1 MGSPRS
7 GGQSFQ
13 LSLLDGNM
21 YLARIIEVSTSLIY
35 YLNDQNMTFLSWP
48 ERLSQYEPIRN
59 IYLAILRLAS
69 RLPTQSFASKENLKI
84 ASRAVL
90 LIRRKIKDS
99 GHQF

>member
-1 MGSPRS
+1 
-7 GGQSFQ
+7 
-13 LSLLDGNM
+13 M

-35 YLNDQNMTFLSWP
+35 YLNDQNMTYLSWP
-48 ERLSQYEPIRN
+48 ERLSQYEQIRN
-59 IYLAILRLAS
+59 IYLAILKLAS
-69 RLPTQSFASKENLKI
+69 RSPTQSFAFKEKLKI